1 MSAININRANF
12 QDEVMNS
19 DKPVLLDF
27 WAAWCGPCRRVSP
40 IIEEIASER
49 TDIKVCKVNVDEQ
62 PELASQF
69 RIMSIPTLMVMEDG
83 KVVNEV
89 RGAVPK
95 HQILGMI

>member
-1 MSAININRANF
+1 MSAINIDKSNF
-12 QDEVMNS
+12 SQDVLQS

-27 WAAWCGPCRRVSP
+27 WAAWCGPCRRVAP
-40 IIEEIASER
+40 IIEEIANER

-69 RIMSIPTLMVMEDG
+69 RIMSIPTLMVMENG

-95 HQILGMI
+95 HQILRMV

>member
-1 MSAININRANF
+1 MSAINIDKSNF
-12 QDEVMNS
+12 SQEVLQS

-27 WAAWCGPCRRVSP
+27 WAAWCGPCRRVAP
-40 IIEEIASER
+40 IIEEIANER

-69 RIMSIPTLMVMEDG
+69 RIMSIPTLMVMENG

>member
-1 MSAININRANF
+1 MSAINIDRSNF
-12 QDEVMNS
+12 SQEVLQS

-49 TDIKVCKVNVDEQ
+49 TDIKVCKINVDEQ

-69 RIMSIPTLMVMEDG
+69 RIMSIPTLMVVEDG